1 MSASDL
7 NMKKQPNLFKRIES
21 WLFLQLR
28 LSNSRTI
35 KVYDGFGNKT
45 HFFINGHALSL
56 SPIGRKRY
64 RNNLLLNMLSLV
76 RMFMVRPIKNAKIEL
91 EWDGKIYE
99 THTEKDGFYK
109 FEWPNE
115 TDLPPGN
122 YTAHVFLLHPVS
134 GNRID
139 TAEACVTVPFTNQFT
154 MISDIDDTFL
164 ISHSSKIFKKLY
176 VLFTKNALSRKPFE
190 GVVAHYQM
198 LQHAATDADNPNP
211 FFYVSSSEWNLYKY
225 IQDFSK
231 KYHLP
236 KGTYLL
242 NQIKTISQLFN
253 TGGNNHQGKF
263 TRIVR
268 IMEAFPTQKYILLG
282 DDSQQD
288 PYIYASLV
296 KYFEEKIYCIYIR
309 SVSKQKKPE
318 VEKVL
323 QELEKHN
330 VQVCYF
336 KHSSDAKAHSEKI
349 GLVNIA
355 AEEI

>member
-1 MSASDL
+1 MQANDK
-7 NMKKQPNLFKRIES
+7 NFKEKPNLFKQFKR

-35 KVYDGFGNKT
+35 KAYDGFGNYH
-45 HFFINGHALSL
+45 HFSLNGHTLSL

-64 RNNLLLNMLSLV
+64 RNHIILNMLSLI
-76 RMFMVRPIKNAKIEL
+76 RMFMVKPIKNAQVEMDW
-91 EWDGKIYE
+91 EGKVYK
-99 THTEKDGFYK
+99 THSEKDGFYK
-109 FEWPNE
+109 FEWHSESN
-115 TDLPPGN
+115 LAPGL
-122 YTAHVFLLHPVS
+122 YPVKVFLLHPVS
-134 GNRID
+134 GHRMAS
-139 TAEACVTVPFTNQFT
+139 AEAQIKVPFINQFT
-154 MISDIDDTFL
+154 MVSDIDDTFL

-190 GVVAHYQM
+190 GVVAHYRM
-198 LQHAATDADNPNP
+198 LEFAATDAQNPNP

-231 KYHLP
+231 KYDMP

-242 NQIKTISQLFN
+242 NQIKTFTQLFN

-263 TRIVR
+263 FRIVR
-268 IMEAFPTQKYILLG
+268 IIEAYPEQQYILLG

-296 KYFEEKIYCIYIR
+296 KHFEDKVYCIYIR
-309 SVSKQKKPE
+309 SVSKEKKLE

-323 QELEKHN
+323 AELSHKN
-330 VQVCYF
+330 VHVCYF
-336 KHSSDAKAHSEKI
+336 KHSSEAKIHSQKI
-349 GLVNIA
+349 GLGKLP

>member
-1 MSASDL
+1 MSASD
-7 NMKKQPNLFKRIES
+7 KNLKERSNIFKRFER

-35 KVYDGFGNKT
+35 KVYDGFGNRS

-64 RNNLLLNMLSLV
+64 RNNVLLNMLSLV
-76 RMFMVRPIKNAKIEL
+76 RMFMIRPIKNAKIEM

-115 TDLPPGN
+115 TGLTQGTYAAN
-122 YTAHVFLLHPVS
+122 VFLLHPVS
-134 GNRID
+134 GNRIA

-190 GVVAHYQM
+190 GVVAHYQL
-198 LQHAATDADNPNP
+198 LQLAGTDKNNPNP

-253 TGGNNHQGKF
+253 TGGNHHQGKF

-268 IMEAFPTQKYILLG
+268 IMEAFPTQQYILLG

-288 PYIYASLV
+288 PYIYASIV
-296 KYFEEKIYCIYIR
+296 KHFEDKIYCIYIR
-309 SVSKQKKPE
+309 SVSSNKKPE

-323 QELEKHN
+323 AELQKKN
-330 VQVCYF
+330 VHVCYF
-336 KHSSDAKAHSEKI
+336 KHSSDARAHSESI
-349 GLVNIA
+349 GLLRVSSK
-355 AEEI
+355 EV

>member
-7 NMKKQPNLFKRIES
+7 NIKKQPNLFKRIES
-21 WLFLQLR
+21 WLFLQLH

-45 HFFINGHALSL
+45 HFFISGHALSL

-64 RNNLLLNMLSLV
+64 RNYVILNMLSLV
-76 RMFMVRPIKNAKIEL
+76 RMFMVRPIKNARIEM
-91 EWDGKIYE
+91 EWEGEIYE

-109 FEWPNE
+109 FEWPNI
-115 TDLPPGN
+115 TGLTQGTYAAN
-122 YTAHVFLLHPVS
+122 VFLLHPVS
-134 GNRID
+134 GSRIA

-190 GVVAHYQM
+190 GVVEHYKM
-198 LQHAATDADNPNP
+198 LKLAGTNVDNPNP

-231 KYHLP
+231 KYNMP

-242 NQIKTISQLFN
+242 NQIKTLSQLFN
-253 TGGNNHQGKF
+253 TGGNHHQGKF

-268 IMEAFPTQKYILLG
+268 IVEAFPTQQYILLG

-288 PYIYASLV
+288 PYIYTSLV
-296 KYFEEKIYCIYIR
+296 KHFKEKIYCIYIR
-309 SVSKQKKPE
+309 CVSSKRKPE

-323 QELEKHN
+323 ADLKLKN
-330 VQVCYF
+330 VHVCYF
-336 KHSSDAKAHSEKI
+336 YHSSEARAHSESI
-349 GLVNIA
+349 GLVSA
-355 AEEI
+355 SSKEV